1 MRNLFAFIRRYSVLL
16 FFLVLE
22 GVSISLLVS
31 YNKFHQAAYMD
42 AAGEITG
49 SLQTQYASVENYF
62 HLKKENQDLR
72 RRLNE
77 LQNRLPENFQGAD
90 TAQRVITDSIPVD
103 TSGERRRYIYMDAQ
117 VVNNSISQPNNYI
130 TLHRGSRQ
138 GVEKDM
144 VVVGPN
150 GVVGVVLDVTENF
163 STVMSMLHKQ
173 SRISARLKKTGES
186 GRIEWDGAVANRVQ
200 LKDIPKSVKVQ
211 AGDTVLTSQ
220 YSDFPPGVM
229 IGVIEKV
236 IPEKSANNYLLQLK
250 TSTDFSRLQNVFVVK
265 NLQRNEQK
273 ELEQRIQQKKK

>member
-1 MRNLFAFIRRYSVLL
+1 VRNLFAFIRRYSVLL

-22 GVSISLLVS
+22 IVCISLLVS

-49 SLQTQYASVENYF
+49 SIQTQYAGVEHYF
-62 HLKKENQDLR
+62 NLKKENADLR
-72 RRLNE
+72 RKLNE

-90 TAQRVITDSIPVD
+90 TSQRIMTDSIPAD
-103 TSGERRRYIYMDAQ
+103 TTGELRRYLYMDAL
-117 VVNNSISQPNNYI
+117 VVNNSISLPNNYI
-130 TLHRGSRQ
+130 TLHRGSKQ
-138 GVEKDM
+138 GVEPKM

-186 GRIEWDGAVANRVQ
+186 GRIEWDGVTPNRVQ
-200 LKDIPKSVKVQ
+200 LRDIPKSVKLNN
-211 AGDTVLTSQ
+211 GDTVLTSQ
-220 YSDFPPGVM
+220 YSDFPSGIM
-229 IGVIEKV
+229 IGIVEKIV
-236 IPEKSANNYLLQLK
+236 PEQSSNNYLIQVR

-273 ELEQRIQQKKK
+273 ELEQRLQQKKK